1 MNACYVPDTVN
12 KLCRHK
18 VESSTASDFEASH
31 CHQRC
36 GYIWFTSIDMDR
48 PEALVI
54 LTFFTMTVL
63 FIIQIWPGM
72 YRNQP
77 ISVSLS
83 FDFGIF
89 SL

>member
-1 MNACYVPDTVN
+1 
-12 KLCRHK
+12 
-18 VESSTASDFEASH
+18 
-31 CHQRC
+31 
-36 GYIWFTSIDMDR
+36 MDR